1 MTERKGR
8 THRIDELETV
18 VEAGRILMES
28 GAEIYRIEETMT
40 HMAAALQIERFS
52 AYVINRGI
60 FASGI
65 NHKGIQESKIIST
78 PDYQVHLGRIE
89 AVNALSRELDAKK
102 GSMTVE
108 ELFSRLQE
116 IRKEIIPPLWKT
128 LLVYF
133 ISIFFLSIAIGSAW
147 PNALASALSVLV
159 MGLVVNLIEKHIRSS
174 VLLTIIKCIAITV
187 SANILYQ
194 LGIGSQRGIIILGA
208 FILLVPGALYTNA
221 IREFSEN
228 NYSTGM
234 SLLLTSVVIC
244 FSMAV
249 GALLGTELLPFADQ
263 MTEYIPAIT
272 SSPTFI
278 LVRAA
283 AAGIGTTAFAFLY
296 HSPRR
301 YYPDQGM
308 MGAVSWLLCMIMDTL
323 FHTSVLS
330 IFIAAFTASI
340 LSRFLAVRRKCPRTV
355 FLSISIF
362 PLLPGLSLFWS
373 IYLLMTGS
381 TPNALISMR
390 SCFISAFAIAL
401 AISSVQQIP
410 ERFFTRLAG
419 KEHKAT

>member
-8 THRIDELETV
+8 AHRVDELETV

-159 MGLVVNLIEKHIRSS
+159 MGLVD
-174 VLLTIIKCIAITV
+174 
-187 SANILYQ
+187 Q

-272 SSPTFI
+272 SSPSFI

-390 SCFISAFAIAL
+390 SCFMSAFAIAL

-419 KEHKAT
+419 K

>member
-147 PNALASALSVLV
+147 QNALASALSGLV

-308 MGAVSWLLCMIMDTL
+308 MGAVSWLLCM
-323 FHTSVLS
+323 
-330 IFIAAFTASI
+330 FTASI

-390 SCFISAFAIAL
+390 SCFMSAFAIAL

-419 KEHKAT
+419 K